1 MSQGNPS
8 AEAQAAPVPPAAA
21 AAQPQ
26 TNQQAEEEEP
36 PPPEP
41 FGRLALMHCTCFHV
55 ETKHKV
61 KTLMS
66 WSRHKRVIHVDV
78 RHTLCLFVQ
87 CLCFAVTKS

>member
-41 FGRLALMHCTCFHV
+41 FGRLALLHCVCVLV
-55 ETKHKV
+55 ETEREV
-61 KTLMS
+61 TTLMS
-66 WSRHKRVIHVDV
+66 
-78 RHTLCLFVQ
+78 
-87 CLCFAVTKS
+87 

>member
-26 TNQQAEEEEP
+26 TTQQAEEEEP

-41 FGRLALMHCTCFHV
+41 FGRLALMHSTCVLVV
-55 ETKHKV
+55 ETKCESKISDIMIM
-61 KTLMS
+61 T
-66 WSRHKRVIHVDV
+66 
-78 RHTLCLFVQ
+78 Q
-87 CLCFAVTKS
+87 AVYDPG